1 MTPERARYILSRSRY
16 GSLPHAFRWR
26 DDSTEQTYPDGITRE
41 EDAEIKS
48 RWRRMPGYTSYAD
61 ALRRIAGRD
70 AGNELLGRAVAE
82 ALAANDTSRLE
93 SVARAAGTYWHLR
106 AAADAAGVD
115 LDRLEEAL
123 AAI

>member
-1 MTPERARYILSRSRY
+1 MTPDRARYILARCRY
-16 GSLPHAFRWR
+16 GSFP
-26 DDSTEQTYPDGITRE
+26 TEQTYPDGITRE
-41 EDAEIKS
+41 EDAEIRELWK
-48 RWRRMPGYTSYAD
+48 RMPGYTSYAD

-82 ALAANDTSRLE
+82 ALAAGDAGRLQ
-93 SVARAAGTYWHLR
+93 SVAFAAGTYDALR

-115 LDRLEEAL
+115 LEKLEEAL